1 MWCESP
7 GDGAKM
13 QMLIQQGWGLRV
25 YISHKLE
32 VDIAGQWED
41 RILSTMGSEVPKMKK
56 QQKDN
61 FY

>member
-1 MWCESP
+1 
-7 GDGAKM
+7 M

-32 VDIAGQWED
+32 VDVAGQWED